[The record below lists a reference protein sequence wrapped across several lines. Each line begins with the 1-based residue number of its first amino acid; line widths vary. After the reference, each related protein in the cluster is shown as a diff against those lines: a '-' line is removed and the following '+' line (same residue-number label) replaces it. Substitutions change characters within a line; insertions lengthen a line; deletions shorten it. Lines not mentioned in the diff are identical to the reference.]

1 MESVHAMVR
10 GRAVGKGPVQ
20 AGTSLAAY
28 PTAGNGRKC
37 CRPLPR
43 KIRATGRKLDCFKPS
58 FQAGPSNPGG
68 RTLGPLYR
76 SIPVLFRREE

>member
-28 PTAGNGRKC
+28 PTARGAAKAF
-37 CRPLPR
+37 
-43 KIRATGRKLDCFKPS
+43 RAWPCKTRLIG
-58 FQAGPSNPGG
+58 
-68 RTLGPLYR
+68 
-76 SIPVLFRREE
+76 

>member
-28 PTAGNGRKC
+28 PTARDAAKAFRAWPCKTRLCVRRLKAGSCPHLMIGGEGQSMRGY
-37 CRPLPR
+37 RPRGLM
-43 KIRATGRKLDCFKPS
+43 A
-58 FQAGPSNPGG
+58 
-68 RTLGPLYR
+68 
-76 SIPVLFRREE
+76 